1 MGNLVAV
8 IYMTKITCS
17 KLTIEAIET
26 NCLLDFFTKI

>member
-17 KLTIEAIET
+17 KLTMEAIET
-26 NCLLDFFTKI
+26 NCLF